1 MAITVKWNS
10 LTLEKIVEQAGND
23 VNFLTGTVKL
33 LLVTSSWTPAFD
45 TDDFINDIGAN
56 ELAAGNGYTTGGVT
70 LTGKT
75 VTYDTASDQIRV
87 DFDDVSW
94 TFTAGKTWLY
104 GVVYIDTAG
113 ASSTDPIYAVLTWDS
128 SQTVST
134 AYTLQIDAAGLL
146 YIDTT

>member
-1 MAITVKWNS
+1 MKWVP

-23 VNFLTGTVKL
+23 VNFLTGTAKL
-33 LLVTSSWTPAFD
+33 ALVTSGWTPAFD
-45 TDDFINDIGAN
+45 TDDFWNDAQGS
-56 ELAAGNGYTTGGVT
+56 ELANGNGYTTGGET
-70 LTGKT
+70 LASKT
-75 VTYDTASDQIRV
+75 VTYDSASDQIRV
-87 DFDDVSW
+87 DFADVTW

-113 ASSTDPIYAVLTWDS
+113 AASTDPMYSVLTWDT

-134 AYTLQIDAAGLL
+134 AYTLQIDSAGLL